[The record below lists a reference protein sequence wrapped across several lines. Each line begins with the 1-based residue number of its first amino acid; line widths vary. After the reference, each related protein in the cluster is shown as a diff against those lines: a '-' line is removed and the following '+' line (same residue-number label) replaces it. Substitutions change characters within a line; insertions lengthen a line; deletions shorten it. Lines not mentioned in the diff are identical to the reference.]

1 MRTMTNLP
9 QGYAQ
14 KDYVNLSAR
23 TANSISFFLFLG
35 LLALG
40 WQWRG
45 FDALSALQRAG
56 IVYYALFALALVA
69 AVLAFSWLHQLTHA
83 LLLRLCTGVSPLY
96 ARKGVRLFVGTS
108 AYLCRRDAMLVL
120 LLPALVWTAVGAAV
134 CALTEGLWFW
144 LAMTSLLANLGSGAE
159 DVYYA
164 VCTLRAPK
172 NALIQYRGFAVG
184 IYTEE

>member
-1 MRTMTNLP
+1 MHTTTHLP
-9 QGYAQ
+9 RGYTQ
-14 KDYVNLSAR
+14 KDYVNLPAH
-23 TANSISFFLFLG
+23 TANAISFLLCAG
-35 LLALG
+35 VLALG

-45 FDALSALQRAG
+45 FDALSALQREG
-56 IVYYALFALALVA
+56 VLYYALFALALIA
-69 AVLAFSWLHQLTHA
+69 ALLAFSWLHRLTHA
-83 LLLRLCTGVSPLY
+83 MLLRLCTGASPLY
-96 ARKGVRLFVGTS
+96 ARKGVQLFVGTS

-120 LLPALVWTAVGAAV
+120 LLPALVWTAAGAAV
-134 CALTEGLWFW
+134 CALTDGLWFW
-144 LAMTSLLANLGSGAE
+144 LAVTSLLANLGSAAD

>member
-23 TANSISFFLFLG
+23 TANSISFLLCVG

-69 AVLAFSWLHQLTHA
+69 AVLVFSWLHQLTHA

-120 LLPALVWTAVGAAV
+120 LLPALVWTAVGTAA

-144 LAMTSLLANLGSGAE
+144 FAMTSLLANLGSGAE

-184 IYTEE
+184 FYTEE

>member
-23 TANSISFFLFLG
+23 TANSISFLLCVG

-69 AVLAFSWLHQLTHA
+69 AVLAFS
-83 LLLRLCTGVSPLY
+83 
-96 ARKGVRLFVGTS
+96 
-108 AYLCRRDAMLVL
+108 
-120 LLPALVWTAVGAAV
+120 
-134 CALTEGLWFW
+134 
-144 LAMTSLLANLGSGAE
+144 
-159 DVYYA
+159 
-164 VCTLRAPK
+164 
-172 NALIQYRGFAVG
+172 
-184 IYTEE
+184 

>member
-1 MRTMTNLP
+1 MHTAVNLP

-14 KDYVNLSAR
+14 KDYVNLPAR
-23 TANSISFFLFLG
+23 TANVISFLLCVG

-40 WQWRG
+40 WLWRG

-56 IVYYALFALALVA
+56 MLYYILFSFALIA
-69 AVLAFSWLHQLTHA
+69 AFLAFSWLHQLTHA
-83 LLLRLCTGVSPLY
+83 LLVRLCTGISPLL
-96 ARKGVRLFVGTS
+96 ARKGMRLFVGTS

-120 LLPALVWTAVGAAV
+120 LFPALIWTAAGAAV
-134 CALTEGLWFW
+134 CALTDGLWFW
-144 LAMTSLLANLGSGAE
+144 LAMTALLANLGSAAD

-164 VCTLRAPK
+164 VCALRAPK

>member
-23 TANSISFFLFLG
+23 TANSISFLLCVG

-120 LLPALVWTAVGAAV
+120 LLPALVWTAVGTAV
-134 CALTEGLWFW
+134 CALTDGLWFW

-172 NALIQYRGFAVG
+172 NALIQYCGFAVG
-184 IYTEE
+184 FYTEE

>member
-1 MRTMTNLP
+1 MGTTTHLP

-14 KDYVNLSAR
+14 TEDIHLPAR
-23 TANSISFFLFLG
+23 TANGVSFLLCVG

-40 WQWRG
+40 WRWRG
-45 FDALSALQRAG
+45 FDALGALQREG
-56 IVYYALFALALVA
+56 IAYYAVFALALLA
-69 AVLAFSWLHQLTHA
+69 ALLAFSWLHQLTHA
-83 LLLRLCTGVSPLY
+83 LLLRLCTGISPLY

-108 AYLCRRDAMLVL
+108 AYLCRRDAVFVL
-120 LLPALVWTAVGAAV
+120 LTPALVWTAAGAAV

-144 LAMTSLLANLGSGAE
+144 LAVTSLLANLGSAVD

-164 VCTLRAPK
+164 VCSLRAPK

-184 IYTEE
+184 VYTEE

>member
-1 MRTMTNLP
+1 MRTTTNLP

-14 KDYVNLSAR
+14 KNYVNLSTR
-23 TANSISFFLFLG
+23 TANGISFLLCVG

-40 WQWRG
+40 WRWRG

-56 IVYYALFALALVA
+56 IVYYALFALALIA
-69 AVLAFSWLHQLTHA
+69 ALLAFSWLHQLTHA

-120 LLPALVWTAVGAAV
+120 LLPALAWTAAGTAV
-134 CALTEGLWFW
+134 CTLTDGLWFW
-144 LAMTSLLANLGSGAE
+144 LAMTSLLANLGSAAD

-164 VCTLRAPK
+164 ACSLRAPK

>member
-1 MRTMTNLP
+1 MTNLP

-23 TANSISFFLFLG
+23 TANSISFLLCVG

-69 AVLAFSWLHQLTHA
+69 AVLAFSWLDQLTHA

-164 VCTLRAPK
+164 VCSLRAPK

-184 IYTEE
+184 VYTEE

>member
-1 MRTMTNLP
+1 MRTVIDLP

-14 KDYVNLSAR
+14 KDYVNLPAR
-23 TANSISFFLFLG
+23 TGISFLLCAG
-35 LLALG
+35 VLALG

-45 FDALSALQRAG
+45 FDALSALQREG
-56 IVYYALFALALVA
+56 VLYYALFALALIA
-69 AVLAFSWLHQLTHA
+69 ALLAFSWLHQLTHA

-134 CALTEGLWFW
+134 CALTEEGSALSAAI
-144 LAMTSLLANLGSGAE
+144 LSLVS
-159 DVYYA
+159 VM
-164 VCTLRAPK
+164 
-172 NALIQYRGFAVG
+172 
-184 IYTEE
+184 

>member
-1 MRTMTNLP
+1 MRTVIDLP

-14 KDYVNLSAR
+14 NDYVNLPAR
-23 TANSISFFLFLG
+23 TANGISFLLCVG

-40 WQWRG
+40 WRWRG

-56 IVYYALFALALVA
+56 LLYYILFALALIA
-69 AVLAFSWLHQLTHA
+69 ALLAFSWLHQLTHA

-120 LLPALVWTAVGAAV
+120 LLPAFFWTAVGAAV
-134 CALTEGLWFW
+134 CALTDGLWFW
-144 LAMTSLLANLGSGAE
+144 LAMTSLLANLGSAAE

-164 VCTLRAPK
+164 VCSLRAPK

>member
-23 TANSISFFLFLG
+23 TANSISFLLCVG

-120 LLPALVWTAVGAAV
+120 LLPALVWTAVGTAV

-184 IYTEE
+184 FYTEE

>member
-1 MRTMTNLP
+1 MRTTTNLP
-9 QGYAQ
+9 QSYAQ

-23 TANSISFFLFLG
+23 AANGISFLLCVG

-45 FDALSALQRAG
+45 FDALRALQRAG
-56 IVYYALFALALVA
+56 IAYYALFALALIVA
-69 AVLAFSWLHQLTHA
+69 LLAFSWLHQLTHA

-120 LLPALVWTAVGAAV
+120 LLPALVWTAIGAAV
-134 CALTEGLWFW
+134 CALTDGLWFW
-144 LAMTSLLANLGSGAE
+144 LVMTSLLANLGSAAE

>member
-23 TANSISFFLFLG
+23 TANSISFLLCVG

-120 LLPALVWTAVGAAV
+120 LLPALVWTAVGTAA

-144 LAMTSLLANLGSGAE
+144 FAMTSLLANLGSGAE

-184 IYTEE
+184 FYTEE

>member
-23 TANSISFFLFLG
+23 TANSISFLLCVG

-45 FDALSALQRAG
+45 FDALSALQWAG

-184 IYTEE
+184 FYTEE